1 MPIDPRRTNAERL
14 TEFFG
19 SLNGHIASRIYRE
32 VEEART
38 PEHLHQWLSVM
49 EHVTDNLHDAADVVD
64 DLRIA
69 AGRPRAS
76 GIPGLDGNGCE
87 PCGCGIDL
95 GEVRVQRIDPKDLPQ
110 GIRDIIETLSGR
122 RAAAPPTPGTT
133 PTQAPTQAPTANG
146 RAPAPKLV
154 KDTLDKLAL
163 VQKFGWITAAKHAEI
178 RLAILR
184 AFDEVV
190 QARETETEALRRDY
204 FTHPD
209 ATTPAGTDVDDNPT
223 GEGRPTDGAPD
234 TDQVGG

>member
-1 MPIDPRRTNAERL
+1 MPIDPRLANAERL
-14 TEFFG
+14 IEFFG
-19 SLNGHIASRIYRE
+19 NLNGHIASRVYRE
-32 VEEART
+32 VTEAPT

-49 EHVTDNLHDAADVVD
+49 EHATDNLHDAADLAD
-64 DLRIA
+64 DLRHD

-76 GIPGLDGNGCE
+76 GIPGLDGNDYE
-87 PCGCGIDL
+87 PCGCCIDL
-95 GEVRVQRIDPKDLPQ
+95 GGIRAQRIDPKDLPQ
-110 GIRDIIETLSGR
+110 GIRDIIETLAGR
-122 RAAAPPTPGTT
+122 RAAAPPTPGTA

-146 RAPAPKLV
+146 CTPAPKLV

-190 QARETETEALRRDY
+190 QARETEAEALRRDY
-204 FTHPD
+204 LTHPD

-223 GEGRPTDGAPD
+223 GESRPTDGAPD